1 MQAEL
6 LVNTIRS
13 GQLYGQHLT
22 GEISKIVND
31 TRELVQD
38 CVFVAIKGETFDGHV
53 AVQEVAKA
61 KAKLMVVEYLPE
73 NWEDYELTYMV
84 VPSTYRAQAV
94 LANAFYQKPSEQL
107 NVIAVTGTNG
117 KTTISTM
124 ISELLMH
131 KKRKTGVIGTL
142 HYKVDQTFYSA
153 PNTTPNAV
161 LLQSLFAEMV
171 NAGCQD
177 AVIEASSHALALGR
191 LSYTDIDCAIFT
203 NLTREHLDFHVTMDH
218 YAYAKSLLFAQ
229 LGQQFHQGKPRI
241 GVVNLDDPY
250 AEVMIQATSAEIL
263 TYSLQHENAT
273 LYASNMQQAIGGQTF
288 DVTHRG
294 TTINV
299 FLPMLGDYNVANFL
313 AVALCL
319 MYYYEWSLVEVVQ
332 AVREFKGVEGRM
344 EVIRQGQLFEVIVDF
359 AHTPDAVARV
369 LSAARKTAKKRLV
382 TIIGH
387 SGGNRDSG
395 ARPEIGDY
403 VFQYSDYI
411 IFTAD
416 NPRHES
422 VTKICAELI
431 GSHQEVPYEII
442 EDRVAAVNRAIDLAQ
457 EGDMLVFA
465 GKGGEPYQIIADEKV
480 PYSEAQV
487 IRQALTTH
495 GY

>member
-6 LVNTIRS
+6 FVATIRN
-13 GQLYGQHLT
+13 GRLYGQPLM
-22 GEISKIVND
+22 GDISKLVND
-31 TRELVQD
+31 TRQLEPD
-38 CVFVAIKGETFDGHV
+38 CAFVAIKGEVFDGHS
-53 AVQEVAKA
+53 AVEVVAKA
-61 KAKLMVVEYLPE
+61 KAKLMIVEHLPE
-73 NWEDYELTYMV
+73 NWSAYPLTYLV

-94 LANAFYQKPSEQL
+94 LANAFYQRPSEKL

-124 ISELLMH
+124 ISELLMQ
-131 KKRKTGVIGTL
+131 KQRKTGVIGTL
-142 HYKVDQTFYSA
+142 HYKVDQTIYSA

-161 LLQSLFAEMV
+161 HLQSLFAEMV
-171 NAGCQD
+171 TAGCQD

-191 LSYTDIDCAIFT
+191 LAYTDIDCAIFT
-203 NLTREHLDFHVTMDH
+203 NLTREHLDFHGTMAH

-241 GVVNLDDPY
+241 GIVNLDDAY
-250 AEVMIQATSAEIL
+250 AQVMIQATSAEIL
-263 TYSLQHENAT
+263 TYSLQRNDAT
-273 LYASNMQQAIGGQTF
+273 LSIQNLRSVDGGQKF
-288 DVTHRG
+288 ELIHQG
-294 TTINV
+294 EAFNV
-299 FLPMLGDYNVANFL
+299 FLPMLGEYNVSNFL
-313 AVALCL
+313 AVTLCL
-319 MYYYEWSLVEVVQ
+319 VYYYQWTLPEVIEAVQ
-332 AVREFKGVEGRM
+332 QFKGVAGRM
-344 EVIRQGQLFEVIVDF
+344 EMIRQGQPFEIIVDF

-369 LSAARKTAKKRLV
+369 LAAARQTTDKRVV

-422 VTKICAELI
+422 VAKICAELI
-431 GSHQEVPYEII
+431 GNHQEVPYEII
-442 EDRVAAVNRAIDLAQ
+442 EDRVLAVERAVAVAQ
-457 EGDMLVFA
+457 VGDVLVFA
-465 GKGGEPYQIIADEKV
+465 GKGGEPYQIIGDEKV
-480 PYSEAQV
+480 AYNEAEI
-487 IRQALTTH
+487 IRQALIKQ